1 MKTVELERRLFHISF
16 GTLLALLLHFNLI
29 NKPHLTIILV
39 ISLVTFLI
47 YRRWKIPLLHQ
58 AMLVLERKENLK
70 TFPGIGAFF
79 YLLGCT
85 IAAWIY
91 PTEIAVASILI
102 LAWGDGTSA
111 LIGTHGKIPYLNPKK
126 MWEGILFGIIA
137 GTIAAQF
144 FVPFLHALAAAVV
157 CMLIEGLDLRKYRL
171 DDNLLMPILAGIV
184 MTML

>member
-1 MKTVELERRLFHISF
+1 MQVELERRLFHIGF
-16 GTLLALLLHFNLI
+16 GTLLALLLYFNLI
-29 NKPHLTIILV
+29 NKAHLAILLV
-39 ISLVTFLI
+39 ISLATFLI
-47 YRRWKIPLLHQ
+47 YRRWKIPLIHQ
-58 AMLVLERKENLK
+58 AMLILERKENLK

-102 LAWGDGTSA
+102 LAWGDGAGA
-111 LIGTHGKIPYLNPKK
+111 LIGTHGKLPYLNPKK

-144 FVPFLHALAAAVV
+144 FVPLLQAFAAAAI

-171 DDNLLMPILAGIV
+171 DDNLLIPILAGIII
-184 MTML
+184 TMMR